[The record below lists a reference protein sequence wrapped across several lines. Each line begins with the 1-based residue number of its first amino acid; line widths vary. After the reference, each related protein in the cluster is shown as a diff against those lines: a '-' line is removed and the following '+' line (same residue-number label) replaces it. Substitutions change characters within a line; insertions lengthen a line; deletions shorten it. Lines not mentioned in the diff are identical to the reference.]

1 MKNLIIFLSLIIS
14 PCYSLFAQSIS
25 IELSINWQLKNNLI
39 IPDSIDCIPFLNICY
54 RNNANTPLYFLKV
67 SEKKEG
73 FPILPHGTLLQYPFE
88 EFRNPNYLKRAITYN
103 NYSNNNYDVLIGSP
117 NYYISGWEVCNDTIN
132 DGEEHMI
139 DFINDDL
146 AEIYE
151 YINRK
156 NNDTQIQTDGI
167 SANYRTSDITQ
178 EKILS
183 NKKNQ
188 FIFLNIGETY
198 TESYDLVGFN
208 MVGGNFTFKIKDKKL
223 AGFVYTEPYWDEQEK
238 KFIHP
243 KVDLPVNVGKY
254 LLYSG
259 KIYSNDVSIQII
271 NK

>member
-1 MKNLIIFLSLIIS
+1 
-14 PCYSLFAQSIS
+14 
-25 IELSINWQLKNNLI
+25 
-39 IPDSIDCIPFLNICY
+39 
-54 RNNANTPLYFLKV
+54 
-67 SEKKEG
+67 
-73 FPILPHGTLLQYPFE
+73 
-88 EFRNPNYLKRAITYN
+88 
-103 NYSNNNYDVLIGSP
+103 
-117 NYYISGWEVCNDTIN
+117 
-132 DGEEHMI
+132 MI

-223 AGFVYTEPYWDEQEK
+223 AGFVCSEPYWDEQEK